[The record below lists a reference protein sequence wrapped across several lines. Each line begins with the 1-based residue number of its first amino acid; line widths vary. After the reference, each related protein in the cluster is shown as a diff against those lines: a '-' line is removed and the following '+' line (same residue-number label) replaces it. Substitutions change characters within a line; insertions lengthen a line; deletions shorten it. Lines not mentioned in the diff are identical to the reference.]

1 MPVSDNIGYVA
12 LIELIQ
18 QGQPE
23 AAFALLEQNPELAD
37 EIGSDGVSA
46 AMLALYFGQRDLAD
60 YIASHKSSLS
70 VFESAAFG
78 RNVELEKALSN
89 ENKSSFSPDGF
100 QPLHL
105 AAFFGRQEAVRILL
119 SNRVSLDTLS
129 ENGLGVAPLHS
140 ALANG
145 HENVARELVFEGAD
159 VNLASK
165 SEWTPLH
172 YAANLGNKPL
182 TLFLKEH
189 GAVSRPGPEG
199 KTPKDMAE
207 EKGFSEL
214 AEVL

>member
-1 MPVSDNIGYVA
+1 M
-12 LIELIQ
+12 Q
-18 QGQPE
+18 
-23 AAFALLEQNPELAD
+23 
-37 EIGSDGVSA
+37 
-46 AMLALYFGQRDLAD
+46 ALYFGQRDLAD
-60 YIASHKSSLS
+60 HIASYKSQLS
-70 VFESAAFG
+70 VFEAAAFG
-78 RNVELEKALSN
+78 RSVELEKALSH

-129 ENGLGVAPLHS
+129 QNGLGVTPLHS

-145 HENVARELVFEGAD
+145 YENVARELVFEGAD

-172 YAANLGNKPL
+172 YAAHLGNKPL
-182 TLFLKEH
+182 VLFLREH
-189 GAVSRPGPEG
+189 GAVSKQGPEG
-199 KTPKDMAE
+199 KTPRDIAE
-207 EKGFSEL
+207 EKGFLEV

>member
-60 YIASHKSSLS
+60 HIASHKSSLT

-182 TLFLKEH
+182 ALFLKEH